1 MIINNVIVNNFLCF
15 IGENNFSF
23 KRGLN
28 IVSAPNTGGKSQLFN
43 AFHWTFFDKVYL
55 DDNTTGKK
63 TWKISSNGLILCPDQ
78 LKNDSLEGDKI
89 ITTVEISLSDE
100 YYLNNE
106 PEGDIVEYFF
116 KKKVVYQ
123 KSKYDVHIYGRPEVE
138 ISFIKDGETHFILN
152 HNQSSFLE
160 KIFPSSIRRFMWYQG
175 ETMDDLY
182 DFSNTSTLKNA
193 IREISYF
200 PMYDNMEKIVK
211 ASNLSINKKIEKEL
225 SQQNKLSDLE
235 KKIISE
241 INTTVQNIENK
252 KTTIK
257 DFEIDIENLRDEEAN
272 IQQKLSN
279 YDKYRD
285 VKEKL
290 ATLEADLRATLNE
303 INNCDS
309 YTKESLLTKWMLNG
323 CEKVINGATKNLNI
337 INGEIQAFQKSTN
350 PVPFNLPGADYIERM
365 LQDCKCYI
373 CEREANPETPEYEA
387 LKRRLDDFEKS
398 AANKTLQENYTELN
412 RARRK
417 LLNELP
423 DINNEIKKEQEKR
436 DGLIKERNRINK
448 KIRSILDEFGEENG
462 SVISSGAATA
472 LQLVNKWESIKNS
485 IVRKRDS
492 LNRAQSDLERLNKEL
507 SEYQEQGNKIIKNAV
522 GYIVEKQAG
531 DYISMFVKSISK
543 LSSRAHAKLI
553 NEIQEESNKL
563 YSLYLGGKQQ
573 GLIEINNGIKVLDK
587 LTNEPLNDLSTAETV
602 ARKLAVANAFLSLS
616 EKKMNRSYPIVADA
630 PTSDFDAN
638 NTYNLTVNIGD
649 SFEQMIIMSKDYIS
663 FSGHELEKL
672 ISDAKI
678 SKFYELKNAL
688 IDENGVDSRINRKTY
703 IKTIK

>member
-28 IVSAPNTGGKSQLFN
+28 IVSAPNTGGKSQLVN

-63 TWKISSNGLILCPDQ
+63 TLKISSNGLILCPDQ

>member
-398 AANKTLQENYTELN
+398 AANKTLHENYTELN

>member
-1 MIINNVIVNNFLCF
+1 M
-15 IGENNFSF
+15 
-23 KRGLN
+23 
-28 IVSAPNTGGKSQLFN
+28 
-43 AFHWTFFDKVYL
+43 
-55 DDNTTGKK
+55 
-63 TWKISSNGLILCPDQ
+63 
-78 LKNDSLEGDKI
+78 
-89 ITTVEISLSDE
+89 SDE